1 MHLIHSRAFHRPP
14 DEARLA
20 YREQRDRQRAEVA
33 LFTAQLRAATALKMP
48 LVYGALRK
56 EAPVVKIGTS
66 RAMPNKYGGGGRF
79 AGGLS
84 SIGLIALMHGSYAE
98 ERAVHQRLASARV
111 RMDDLPGTGV
121 TEHFR
126 ITDEVVEWINETRVA
141 IGLDPVT
148 AEELRAY
155 SGTFRS

>member
-1 MHLIHSRAFHRPP
+1 MAHHIHNRAFDVPP
-14 DEARLA
+14 DEAYLED
-20 YREQRDRQRAEVA
+20 RERRHQVRAEVA
-33 LFTAQLRAATALKMP
+33 ALTAQVRAATALKMP

-66 RAMPNKYGGGGRF
+66 VILPSRASWPGRLARFGGIDQARLV
-79 AGGLS
+79 AV
-84 SIGLIALMHGSYAE
+84 MHGDHQT

-148 AEELRAY
+148 SSELLDY
-155 SGTFRS
+155 SA